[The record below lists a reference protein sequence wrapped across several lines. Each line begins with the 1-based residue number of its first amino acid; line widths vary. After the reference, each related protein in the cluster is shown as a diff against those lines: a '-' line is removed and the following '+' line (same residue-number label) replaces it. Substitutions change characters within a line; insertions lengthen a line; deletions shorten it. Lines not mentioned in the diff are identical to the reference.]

1 MKAALYD
8 RMGPA
13 RDVLKVTGI
22 ERPEPGPGQ
31 VRVRVLVSAINP
43 TDVKARSGA
52 VPRPIDGFQIPHQD
66 GAGVIDAV
74 GDGVDPARVGQRVWL
89 FLAAAGRRW
98 GTAAEWT
105 VVPARQAVPLPDGVD
120 LELAASLGVPAI
132 TAHRCLFA
140 DGPVTGKAALV
151 AGGAGAVGH
160 FSIELAKWA
169 GARVASTVSSPEKAE
184 LARAAGADL
193 VVNYRESDVV
203 TQLRPFAEH
212 LDRIVEVALGA
223 NLETDLALSGPATA
237 LVVYAAGEDPVLPVR
252 ACMSANVTLRFVL
265 LYGIPAPAIDE
276 AVHDI
281 NVALAAGALTPLPA
295 HRFPLDDIAAAHE
308 AVEKGVT
315 GKVFVVPGSQGS
327 LSGLSAYLGPK

>member
-1 MKAALYD
+1 
-8 RMGPA
+8 
-13 RDVLKVTGI
+13 
-22 ERPEPGPGQ
+22 
-31 VRVRVLVSAINP
+31 
-43 TDVKARSGA
+43 
-52 VPRPIDGFQIPHQD
+52 
-66 GAGVIDAV
+66 
-74 GDGVDPARVGQRVWL
+74 
-89 FLAAAGRRW
+89 LAAGGRRW

-237 LVVYAAGEDPVLPVR
+237 LVMYAATGEDPVLPVR
-252 ACMSANVTLRFVL
+252 ACMSANVRLRFVL
-265 LYGIPAPAIDE
+265 LYGVPAPAIDE

-281 NVALAAGALTPLPA
+281 NVALAVGALTPLPA